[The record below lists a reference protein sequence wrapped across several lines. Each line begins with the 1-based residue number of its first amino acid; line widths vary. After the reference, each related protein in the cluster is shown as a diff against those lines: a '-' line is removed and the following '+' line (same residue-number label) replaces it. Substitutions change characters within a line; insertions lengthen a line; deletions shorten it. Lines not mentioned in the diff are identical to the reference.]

1 MQLPALVSCY
11 LAMIKLKVLITGA
24 SGFVGSFIAKQLES
38 KYELLTP
45 SSKELDLTNLEQ
57 VEQWFN
63 YNEVDVVVH
72 CALSGRE
79 VLASTEPEYL
89 SDGLLM
95 FRNLWLQKEQYT
107 RFVNLGTAYEFDLT
121 KNNSNILEHSFVHH
135 LPRTSYGYAKNLA
148 ARIIKDTPGFFNLK
162 LFGVFHETESSNRFF
177 QKVKTQD
184 QVVIENDRYLDY
196 IYLPDILPML
206 IRMVDGTSQHSD
218 VNMVYPTKY
227 LLSELA
233 FKLCDELEM
242 PRSKIKILANNG
254 KNLTG
259 DSLALSSYKFNLI
272 GLEQGLRNYK

>member
-1 MQLPALVSCY
+1 MQLQVLASCY
-11 LAMIKLKVLITGA
+11 LAMNKLRVLITGA
-24 SGFVGSFIAKQLES
+24 GGFVGKFIADNFKDQY
-38 KYELLTP
+38 KIFTP
-45 SSKELDLTNLEQ
+45 SSKDLDLTDLAQ
-57 VEQWFN
+57 VEQWFKD
-63 YNEVDVVVH
+63 NEVDVVVH

-79 VLASTEPEYL
+79 VLSSTDPQYL

-95 FRNLWLQKEQYT
+95 FRNLWLQKEQYA

-121 KNNSNILEHSFVHH
+121 KDNSNVLEHSFVHH
-135 LPRTSYGYAKNLA
+135 LPNTSYGYAKNVA

-206 IRMVDGTSQHSD
+206 SQMVDGRSQHSD

-233 FKLCDELEM
+233 FKLCDELGM
-242 PRSKIKILANNG
+242 PRSKIKILASDG

-272 GLEQGLRNYK
+272 GLDQGLRNYK